1 MYIACEMSRKAVSNS
16 KMGRPTGF
24 STEKAL
30 EAAMR
35 VFWHKGFEG
44 ASLTD
49 LTRAMGINRSS
60 MYAAFGDK
68 EALYQKAL
76 KRYTDGPMGW
86 VESALQKPT
95 ARESI
100 RALLEGS
107 VTFLSDP
114 THPRCC
120 FSVQGLATGD
130 EGDNVRLSM
139 IDWRKGFEKAVLQR
153 LQRARNEGD
162 LPASVNTADLAK
174 YICTVW
180 TGLAVQ
186 AASGASRWELT
197 RIIQLALKTI
207 P

>member
-1 MYIACEMSRKAVSNS
+1 MPRESKNS

-24 STEKAL
+24 STDKAL

-35 VFWHKGFEG
+35 VFWQKGYEG

-49 LTRAMGINRSS
+49 LTGAMGINRSS

-68 EALYQKAL
+68 EALFQKAL
-76 KRYTDGPMGW
+76 KRYTQGPMGW
-86 VESALQKPT
+86 VESAIQKPT
-95 ARESI
+95 AGESI
-100 RALLEGS
+100 KALLEGS
-107 VTFLSDP
+107 VAFLSDP

-130 EGDNVRLSM
+130 ESEPVRLSM
-139 IDWRKGFEKAVLQR
+139 IDWRKGFERAVRER
-153 LQRARNEGD
+153 LQQARNEGD
-162 LPASVNTADLAK
+162 LPKIVNPTDLTK

-186 AASGASRWELT
+186 AASGASRSELS
-197 RIIQLALKTI
+197 RIIDLALKTM
-207 P
+207 PV

>member
-1 MYIACEMSRKAVSNS
+1 MTRNS
-16 KMGRPTGF
+16 AKKMGRPTGF
-24 STEKAL
+24 STDTAL

-35 VFWHKGFEG
+35 VFWQKGYEG

-76 KRYTDGPMGW
+76 KRYTTGPMGW

-100 RALLEGS
+100 KALLEGS
-107 VTFLSDP
+107 VRFLSDP
-114 THPRCC
+114 THPPCC

-130 EGDNVRLSM
+130 ESERVRLSM
-139 IDWRKGFEKAVLQR
+139 IDWRKGFEQIVRHR
-153 LQRARNEGD
+153 LQRARSEGD
-162 LPASVNTADLAK
+162 LPKTVNPTDVTK

-186 AASGASRWELT
+186 AASGASRSELS
-197 RIIQLALKTI
+197 RVIALALNTLSF
-207 P
+207 

>member
-1 MYIACEMSRKAVSNS
+1 
-16 KMGRPTGF
+16 MGRPTGF
-24 STEKAL
+24 STDKAL

-35 VFWHKGFEG
+35 VFWQKGYEG

-49 LTRAMGINRSS
+49 LTVAMGINRSS

-68 EALYQKAL
+68 EALFQKAL

-86 VESALQKPT
+86 VESALHKPT

-107 VTFLSDP
+107 VAFLSDR

-130 EGDNVRLSM
+130 ENEPVRLSM
-139 IDWRKGFEKAVLQR
+139 IDWRKAFEHVVRER

-162 LPASVNTADLAK
+162 LPKSVNPADLTK

-186 AASGASRWELT
+186 AASGSSRSELSH
-197 RIIQLALKTI
+197 IIELALKTM
-207 P
+207 PF

>member
-1 MYIACEMSRKAVSNS
+1 MTRKSAKNP

-24 STEKAL
+24 STDKAL

-35 VFWHKGFEG
+35 VFWQKGYEG

-68 EALYQKAL
+68 EALFQKAL

-86 VESALQKPT
+86 VESALQKAT

-107 VTFLSDP
+107 VAFLSDP

-130 EGDNVRLSM
+130 EGERMRMAM
-139 IDWRKGFEKAVLQR
+139 IDWRKAFEQVVRER
-153 LQRARNEGD
+153 LQRARHEGD
-162 LPASVNTADLAK
+162 LPKSVNPADLTK

-186 AASGASRWELT
+186 AASGSSRSDLSH
-197 RIIQLALKTI
+197 IIELALKTMLF
-207 P
+207 

>member
-1 MYIACEMSRKAVSNS
+1 MTKNL

-24 STEKAL
+24 STDKAL

-35 VFWHKGFEG
+35 VFWQKGYEG

-68 EALYQKAL
+68 EALFQKVL
-76 KRYTDGPMGW
+76 KRYTDGPMVW
-86 VESALQKPT
+86 VKSAIEKPT

-107 VTFLSDP
+107 VAFLSDS

-130 EGDNVRLSM
+130 EGDRVRLSM
-139 IDWRKGFEKAVLQR
+139 IDWRKAFEQIVRER

-162 LPASVNTADLAK
+162 LPKTMSPADLAK

-186 AASGASRWELT
+186 AASGASRSELS
-197 RIIQLALKTI
+197 RIIELALKTVLF
-207 P
+207 

>member
-1 MYIACEMSRKAVSNS
+1 
-16 KMGRPTGF
+16 MGRPTGF
-24 STEKAL
+24 STDTAL

-35 VFWHKGFEG
+35 VFWQKGYEG
-44 ASLTD
+44 ASLSD

-68 EALYQKAL
+68 EALYEKAL
-76 KRYTDGPMGW
+76 KRYTNGPMGW
-86 VESALQKPT
+86 VQSALQKPN
-95 ARESI
+95 AKESI
-100 RALLEGS
+100 KALLEGS
-107 VTFLSDP
+107 VAFLSDP

-130 EGDNVRLSM
+130 ESERVRLSM
-139 IDWRKGFEKAVLQR
+139 IDWRKGFEQIVRQR

-162 LPASVNTADLAK
+162 LPNSVNPADLTK

-186 AASGASRWELT
+186 AASGASRSELS
-197 RIIQLALKTI
+197 RIIALALKTM
-207 P
+207 PFAPSATHASTS

>member
-1 MYIACEMSRKAVSNS
+1 
-16 KMGRPTGF
+16 MGRPTGF

-35 VFWHKGFEG
+35 VFWQKGYEG

-68 EALYQKAL
+68 EELFQKAL

-100 RALLEGS
+100 KALLEGS
-107 VTFLSDP
+107 VAFLSDP

-130 EGDNVRLSM
+130 QGEPVRISM
-139 IDWRKGFEKAVLQR
+139 IEWRKTFEQAVRER
-153 LQRARNEGD
+153 LQRAQRHGD
-162 LPASVNTADLAK
+162 LPKTANPTDLAK
-174 YICTVW
+174 FIGTVW

-186 AASGASRWELT
+186 AASGASRSELS
-197 RIIQLALKTI
+197 RVIELALQTTSL
-207 P
+207 

>member
-1 MYIACEMSRKAVSNS
+1 MTRKSEKS
-16 KMGRPTGF
+16 PKMGRPTSF
-24 STEKAL
+24 STDHAL

-35 VFWHKGFEG
+35 VFWQKGYEG

-60 MYAAFGDK
+60 IYAAFGDK
-68 EALYQKAL
+68 EALFQKAL
-76 KRYTDGPMGW
+76 KRYTKGPMGW

-107 VTFLSDP
+107 VAFLSDT

-120 FSVQGLATGD
+120 FSVQGLATGE
-130 EGDNVRLSM
+130 EGESVRLSM
-139 IDWRKGFEKAVLQR
+139 IDWRKAFEQIVRER
-153 LQRARNEGD
+153 LKRARHDGD
-162 LPASVNTADLAK
+162 LPKTVRPTDLAK
-174 YICTVW
+174 YIGTIW

-186 AASGASRWELT
+186 AASGATRSDLS
-197 RIIQLALKTI
+197 RIIDLALKTMAF
-207 P
+207 

>member
-1 MYIACEMSRKAVSNS
+1 MSRKSARNP

-24 STEKAL
+24 STDKAL

-35 VFWHKGFEG
+35 VFWHKGYEG

-68 EALYQKAL
+68 EALFQKAL
-76 KRYTDGPMGW
+76 KRYTEGPMGW
-86 VESALQKPT
+86 VQSALQKPT

-107 VTFLSDP
+107 VAFLSDP

-130 EGDNVRLSM
+130 ESEPVRLSM
-139 IDWRKGFEKAVLQR
+139 IDWRKAFEHVVRDR

-162 LPASVNTADLAK
+162 LPKSVNPAELAK

-186 AASGASRWELT
+186 AASGASRSDLS
-197 RIIQLALKTI
+197 RIIELALKTM
-207 P
+207 PF

>member
-1 MYIACEMSRKAVSNS
+1 MPRESKNS

-24 STEKAL
+24 STDKAL

-35 VFWHKGFEG
+35 VFWQKGYEG

-68 EALYQKAL
+68 EALFQKAL
-76 KRYTDGPMGW
+76 KRYTNGPMGW
-86 VESALQKPT
+86 VESALERPT

-100 RALLEGS
+100 RALLERS
-107 VTFLSDP
+107 VAFLSDS

-130 EGDNVRLSM
+130 ESEPVRLSM
-139 IDWRKGFEKAVLQR
+139 IDWRKGFELAVKDR
-153 LQRARNEGD
+153 LQRARHQGELPKALNPTD
-162 LPASVNTADLAK
+162 LGK

-186 AASGASRWELT
+186 AASGASRTELSH
-197 RIIQLALKTI
+197 IIELALKTM
-207 P
+207 

>member
-1 MYIACEMSRKAVSNS
+1 MTRKTTKSP
-16 KMGRPTGF
+16 KMGRPTSF
-24 STEKAL
+24 STDKAL

-35 VFWHKGFEG
+35 VFWQKGYEG

-68 EALYQKAL
+68 EALFQKAL

-100 RALLEGS
+100 QALLEGS
-107 VTFLSDP
+107 VAFLSDT

-120 FSVQGLATGD
+120 FSVQGLATGQ
-130 EGDNVRLSM
+130 EGESVRLSM
-139 IDWRKGFEKAVLQR
+139 IDWRKAFEQIVRER
-153 LQRARNEGD
+153 LQRARHDGD
-162 LPASVNTADLAK
+162 LPKTVNPTDLAK
-174 YICTVW
+174 YIGTIW

-186 AASGASRWELT
+186 AASGATRSELS
-197 RIIQLALKTI
+197 RIIDLALKTM
-207 P
+207 PF

>member
-1 MYIACEMSRKAVSNS
+1 
-16 KMGRPTGF
+16 MGRPTGF

-35 VFWHKGFEG
+35 VFWQKGYEG

-49 LTRAMGINRSS
+49 ITRAMGINRSS

-68 EALYQKAL
+68 EELFQKAL

-86 VESALQKPT
+86 VESALKKPT

-100 RALLEGS
+100 KALLEGS
-107 VTFLSDP
+107 VAFLSDP

-120 FSVQGLATGD
+120 FSVQGLATDDQG
-130 EGDNVRLSM
+130 EPVRLSM
-139 IDWRKGFEKAVLQR
+139 IEWRKTFERAVRER
-153 LQRARNEGD
+153 LQRARHDGD
-162 LPASVNTADLAK
+162 LPKTVNPTDLAK
-174 YICTVW
+174 YIGTIW

-186 AASGASRWELT
+186 AASGASRSELS
-197 RIIQLALKTI
+197 RVIELALQTASL
-207 P
+207 

>member
-1 MYIACEMSRKAVSNS
+1 MTRKTTKSP
-16 KMGRPTGF
+16 KMGRPTSF
-24 STEKAL
+24 STDKAL
-30 EAAMR
+30 ESAMR
-35 VFWHKGFEG
+35 VFWQKGYEG

-68 EALYQKAL
+68 EALFQKAL

-100 RALLEGS
+100 QALLEGS
-107 VTFLSDP
+107 VAFLSDT

-120 FSVQGLATGD
+120 FSVQGLATGQ
-130 EGDNVRLSM
+130 EGESVRLSM
-139 IDWRKGFEKAVLQR
+139 IDWRKAFEQIVRER
-153 LQRARNEGD
+153 LQRARHDGD
-162 LPASVNTADLAK
+162 LPKTVNPTDLAK
-174 YICTVW
+174 YIGTLW

-186 AASGASRWELT
+186 AASGATRSELS
-197 RIIQLALKTI
+197 RIIDLALKTMLF
-207 P
+207 

>member
-1 MYIACEMSRKAVSNS
+1 MTRRTIKRP

-24 STEKAL
+24 STEGAL
-30 EAAMR
+30 EAAMG
-35 VFWHKGFEG
+35 VFWQKGYEG

-68 EALYQKAL
+68 EALFQKAL
-76 KRYTDGPMGW
+76 KRYTEGPMGW
-86 VESALQKPT
+86 VQSALEKAT

-100 RALLEGS
+100 SALLEGS
-107 VTFLSDP
+107 VKFLSDL

-120 FSVQGLATGD
+120 FSVQNLATGE
-130 EGDNVRLSM
+130 EGDRVRLAM
-139 IDWRKGFEKAVLQR
+139 IEWRKGFETVVRER
-153 LQRARNEGD
+153 LQRARNQGD
-162 LPASVNTADLAK
+162 LPKNVSPADLTK

-186 AASGASRWELT
+186 AASGAPRSELT
-197 RIIQLALKTI
+197 RVIELALETM
-207 P
+207 PF